1 MRLCIALTL
10 LLACGGH
17 VDPVPEDSGS
27 IPMVPPLD
35 FNVDQPGPFNVG
47 YQTWEV
53 VYEPLPGES
62 RTVQLNVWYPTKDTE
77 GSPANYM
84 GIAPDDQVF
93 IDATPAPSAYDHGY
107 PVHAHSHGHMGWGAT
122 SANTARYFVSQGWQ
136 YVSPNHTQN
145 TQQDNLDPAPQGA
158 FYHRPLDV
166 RAVIDAI
173 ENLTDEHPLVGLAD
187 TSKVLISGHSRGV
200 PTVWTLMGA
209 DFDPAK
215 SENYCAGCSADQLAL
230 FESGVQ
236 ETRAVAAI
244 TLDGGFPSD
253 WMTTDGQDSVSV
265 PLMDMSAE
273 EGHTTHQDQWDRFTG
288 LPYSWL
294 EVVDACH
301 QTFALGGCTELSD
314 EEGFHMVNTYAL
326 AFGRVAVLG
335 DTDDQVLGLL
345 DGTVTV
351 DARALFQSR

>member
-1 MRLCIALTL
+1 MRLSLTL
-10 LLACGGH
+10 ILVLACGGDTAPTDSAASTASTI
-17 VDPVPEDSGS
+17 DPLSWPVNASGA
-27 IPMVPPLD
+27 
-35 FNVDQPGPFNVG
+35 FNVG

-53 VYEPLPGES
+53 TYEPLAGES
-62 RTVQLNVWYPTKDTE
+62 RTVALNVWYPTDDTE
-77 GSPANYM
+77 GSAANYL

-93 IDATPAPSAYDHGY
+93 VDATPASPAYDQGY

-122 SANTARYFVSQGWQ
+122 SANTARYFASHGWL
-136 YVSPNHTQN
+136 YVSPNHTEN
-145 TQQDNLDPAPQGA
+145 TLLDNVDPAPQGA

-173 ENLTDEHPLVGLAD
+173 QDLPADHVLAGLAD
-187 TSKVLISGHSRGV
+187 TSKVLITGHSRGV
-200 PTVWTLMGA
+200 PTVWSLMGA

-215 SENYCAGCSADQLAL
+215 SEDYCAGCSADQLAL

-253 WMTTDGQDSVSV
+253 WMTADGQDSVSV

-288 LPYSWL
+288 LDYSWL

-326 AFGRVAVLG
+326 ALGRSAVLN

-345 DGTVTV
+345 DGSVTV
-351 DARALFQSR
+351 DSRGLFLTR